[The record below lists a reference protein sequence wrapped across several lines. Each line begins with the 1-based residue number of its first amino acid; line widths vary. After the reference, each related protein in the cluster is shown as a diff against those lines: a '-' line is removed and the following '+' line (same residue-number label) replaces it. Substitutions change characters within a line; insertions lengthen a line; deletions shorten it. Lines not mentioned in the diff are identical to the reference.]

1 MRRSLWLSS
10 LLCLGSMAL
19 PRADAGAQ
27 TIPIRTVPVASGDQ
41 FLMMPSATLGM
52 GGTRLAVEDSLGG
65 AWSNPAKGALI
76 SESSFLGSPT
86 YYSISEGGGG
96 GRTFPVAGLFA
107 GTRWFGGAALAL
119 QQIEN
124 TDGDDLFFPAPGV
137 TEPAI
142 DICCFQC
149 CGGPARTLSETY
161 GRNVYAAGFVGRRL
175 VDGWS
180 FGIGA
185 STAQLGAM
193 DGVDLLYSGSER
205 IEQSGTLGDVRVGLY
220 RAATRD
226 RLSLLLLHTRVSMV
240 HEVTWL
246 DWVWD
251 PATMRSFTRR
261 RVEANEDETRTWG
274 AHAAWS
280 RDLTTEGWRVGA
292 SGTLNYKDHPKIPD
306 YSLQNIPRDPGTTWA
321 YEAAFGFSRTADRT
335 TFALDLALQPIW
347 TETWQVA
354 NAQDVAA
361 SGGALTV
368 GDRSIENDF
377 FFTNVVI
384 RSGLMHEISG
394 VRGQVGLEIRS
405 YAYQLEQVNH
415 VERSYRE
422 QDEAWIEWSPTL
434 GATYSFDALDLRYT
448 GRITTGTGLPGTASD
463 WAFGP
468 GLESASGGDFVL
480 APGGPLTLQ
489 DARVVTHQLSVRIPV
504 R

>member
-1 MRRSLWLSS
+1 
-10 LLCLGSMAL
+10 
-19 PRADAGAQ
+19 
-27 TIPIRTVPVASGDQ
+27 
-41 FLMMPSATLGM
+41 
-52 GGTRLAVEDSLGG
+52 
-65 AWSNPAKGALI
+65 
-76 SESSFLGSPT
+76 
-86 YYSISEGGGG
+86 
-96 GRTFPVAGLFA
+96 
-107 GTRWFGGAALAL
+107 
-119 QQIEN
+119 
-124 TDGDDLFFPAPGV
+124 
-137 TEPAI
+137 
-142 DICCFQC
+142 
-149 CGGPARTLSETY
+149 
-161 GRNVYAAGFVGRRL
+161 
-175 VDGWS
+175 
-180 FGIGA
+180 
-185 STAQLGAM
+185 
-193 DGVDLLYSGSER
+193 
-205 IEQSGTLGDVRVGLY
+205 
-220 RAATRD
+220 
-226 RLSLLLLHTRVSMV
+226 MV